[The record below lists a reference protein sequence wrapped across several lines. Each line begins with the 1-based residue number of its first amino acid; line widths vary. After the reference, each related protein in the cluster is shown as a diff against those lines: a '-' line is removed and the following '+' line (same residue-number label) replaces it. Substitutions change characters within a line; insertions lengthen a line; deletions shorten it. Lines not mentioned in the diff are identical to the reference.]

1 MRNAFTAL
9 SPRVALIVS
18 ATLMLSV
25 AFVASGIPPRQF
37 SDIPSHSL
45 RDEAL
50 VRDVSETVDKQIVI
64 ESMDGEQIEVTVA
77 AAKAGPW
84 LGIGSAEASDA
95 LDAQLGLP
103 HGDGLVVI
111 VVVTNSPAAKA
122 GLQKNDV
129 LVEFEGQRLVHPV
142 QFRKLLQM
150 KTEGEKVEITL
161 FRGGKKKVV
170 AARLEM
176 PPPDQV
182 LRSDTSDGKKMEMQG
197 HRGTERALKD
207 LTIIVTPAK
216 TVNPIE
222 RSAQASAPAV
232 TRTRPKGM
240 SYIQRQGWKA
250 DLRTIIA
257 MAKWLVAP
265 EPSTHMTPP
274 VEPITTSITEV
285 VHGRSL
291 GNI

>member
-1 MRNAFTAL
+1 MDR
-9 SPRVALIVS
+9 
-18 ATLMLSV
+18 
-25 AFVASGIPPRQF
+25 
-37 SDIPSHSL
+37 
-45 RDEAL
+45 
-50 VRDVSETVDKQIVI
+50 QIVI
-64 ESMDGEQIEVTVA
+64 ESIDGDQIEVTVA

-95 LDAQLGLP
+95 LDAQLGLH
-103 HGDGLVVI
+103 HGEGLVIV

-161 FRGGKKKVV
+161 FRGGQKKVLT
-170 AARLEM
+170 AKLEM
-176 PPPDQV
+176 PPPDHV
-182 LRSDTSDGKKMEMQG
+182 LRSDSSAGKKVEMQD
-197 HRGTERALKD
+197 HRAADGPLKD
-207 LTIIVTPAK
+207 LTTIVTPANNVNFPGHGPQTAK
-216 TVNPIE
+216 VPSRTVPPS
-222 RSAQASAPAV
+222 RS
-232 TRTRPKGM
+232 M

-250 DLRTIIA
+250 DLRTIVA

-265 EPSTHMTPP
+265 EPSTPTTPAA
-274 VEPITTSITEV
+274 EPITTSITEV